1 MNITIETI
9 YSIIRNHYNF
19 ESYEEIP
26 EENQLNW
33 HRANLIYN
41 LIKSSEASQ

>member
-1 MNITIETI
+1 MNITIEEI
-9 YSIIRNHYNF
+9 YSIIRNPYNF
-19 ESYEEIP
+19 KPYDEIP

-41 LIKSSEASQ
+41 LIKESEESQ